1 MDTEYQ
7 TERVSIFRFPFKIPS
22 LHGIRTFGVYFSG
35 ILYAAG
41 LWFFIDAVLYSK
53 HSNGSDVHV
62 TFVDWIPFIC
72 STLGT
77 IIVSSIEKNRLVQ
90 GILDGSG
97 ASGGA
102 GVGLSSDYDGRIAW
116 QARTVLFI
124 GFALLAGGL
133 SGSIVVLIVKFLVRD
148 YTSYP
153 TLGMGV
159 NNVLGNVLVLFSCI
173 VLWIAQNAED
183 EYSYSLTL

>member
-1 MDTEYQ
+1 MDPEYQ

-35 ILYAAG
+35 ILYATG
-41 LWFFIDAVLYSK
+41 FWFFIDAVLYSK

-77 IIVSSIEKNRLVQ
+77 IIVSSIEKNRLVH
-90 GILDGSG
+90 GLLDGSG
-97 ASGGA
+97 TSG
-102 GVGLSSDYDGRIAW
+102 LSDYDGRIAW
-116 QARTVLFI
+116 QARTVLFL

-159 NNVLGNVLVLFSCI
+159 NNVLGNALVLFSCI
-173 VLWIAQNAED
+173 VLWVAQNAED